1 MVLLERSV
9 PGNCSIL
16 ISILKPIG
24 GKIWEGAQRQRLPGR
39 MIILLF
45 SIGGKICEG
54 VQPPSVHN
62 YTLANVRS
70 PSLSI
75 IAVITITITI
85 IIHTTIITTVTQPV
99 LANPRN
105 MQNMRAA
112 LPRASVDCGPT
123 TPQFKES
130 ELDRCV
136 RMRIKLGVAKK
147 PTKPINQLTRD

>member
-85 IIHTTIITTVTQPV
+85 IIHTIIITTVTQPV

-112 LPRASVDCGPT
+112 LPRASVEYGDHSSRNHNWTDLSGRGSSRM
-123 TPQFKES
+123 PQ
-130 ELDRCV
+130 RC
-136 RMRIKLGVAKK
+136 K
-147 PTKPINQLTRD
+147 KPINQLSRD